1 MPRAR
6 RLTIKA
12 VLDTAVELE
21 KKSMALYTL
30 FVRAF
35 KLPPD
40 LRRFWFNMARHEAAH
55 CGTLS
60 LVESVLE
67 MEPELVGQRTVSFDP
82 QIVVRLRSLLTAYLR
97 EAKNGVGLSRAFEM
111 ALDIESSEF
120 EDVVVDLLQVVR
132 DPLWHDE
139 AMKVLIHDVGDMSY
153 MIEKFTHDE
162 ALLRRADE
170 LVERRVRRAARLR
183 PRRTTEPARDRPQRA
198 ARRERRRAPA
208 S

>member
-12 VLDTAVELE
+12 VLETAVELE

-30 FVRAF
+30 FVRTF
-35 KLPPD
+35 RTPPD

-67 MEPELVGQRTVSFDP
+67 MEPELVGSRTVSFDP
-82 QIVVRLRSLLTAYLR
+82 QIVVRLRSLLAVYLR
-97 EAKNGVGLSRAFEM
+97 EAKNGVSLVRAFEI

-153 MIEKFTHDE
+153 MIEKFARDE

-170 LVERRVRRAARLR
+170 LVERRVRRASRL
-183 PRRTTEPARDRPQRA
+183 RPQRA
-198 ARRERRRAPA
+198 APGDVRRAARPERRRVRAR
-208 S
+208 

>member
-12 VLDTAVELE
+12 VLETAVELE

-35 KLPPD
+35 KMPAD

-67 MEPELVGQRTVSFDP
+67 MEPELVGSRTVLFDP

-97 EAKNGVGLSRAFEM
+97 EAKSGVGLQRAFEM

-120 EDVVVDLLQVVR
+120 EDVVVDLLQVIR

-170 LVERRVRRAARLR
+170 LVERRVRRATRLR
-183 PRRTTEPARDRPQRA
+183 PRRTAQTDGEGSRRA
-198 ARRERRRAPA
+198 AKGERRRLP
-208 S
+208 SS